1 VKFHRI
7 FRLVSG
13 LAIAHTLVLSLII
26 ALYFSQYFFPA
37 EEYKQQVKI
46 SATYKFL
53 TSDVTLRAPGGW
65 GSDKATECLSLGMGL
80 NSSGSLGDLLLNYH
94 PNQNNTYNP
103 CSGLIGWSNDDSSSY
118 QFQTYARYWHGHS
131 EVIRWLVYLF
141 GIPISRSIL
150 ALTIGIAL
158 IILWKRT
165 TITLSDSIKNPSL
178 TTTLLLGSYA
188 FLVGLIDLPL
198 SMTHLLSETF
208 VVVIAI
214 LSLSILQT
222 TNRYK
227 IAFSGY
233 LIGGIYVVICYMI
246 NPQSIPPAVLIW
258 SVIPIVLSKT
268 KKISEVLKN
277 YCILISSIVIGFIGL
292 WITKWVLISLLT
304 DYDIWEEVRN
314 QALHR
319 ASHNPDSLSPGV
331 AQHLDTFSSLPAFAQ
346 AILANC
352 AALVS
357 KVFDPRFSNPILGY
371 FMLMFLLVICV
382 KFLWDRRRIYI
393 SKTSKSQNGQFK
405 EVTLLWLM
413 SLAGVLIWYAFLT
426 QHSFDHATYTFRSL
440 AIVVSG
446 FIWVIS
452 AQNREMT
459 RVK

>member
-1 VKFHRI
+1 MKFHRI

-26 ALYFSQYFFPA
+26 ALYFSQYIFPA
-37 EEYKQQVKI
+37 EEYKQQIKI

-53 TSDVTLRAPGGW
+53 TSDVTQRAPGGW

-80 NSSGSLGDLLLNYH
+80 NSSGSLGGLLLNFY
-94 PNQNNTYNP
+94 PNQNKTYNP
-103 CSGLIGWSNDDSSSY
+103 CSGLIGWSNDDSSSF

-141 GIPISRSIL
+141 GIPISRSIFAL
-150 ALTIGIAL
+150 AIGIAL

-165 TITLSDSIKNPSL
+165 KLTLSDSVKNPSL

-208 VVVIAI
+208 IVVIAI

-222 TNRYK
+222 NNRYK

-233 LIGGIYVVICYMI
+233 LMGGIYVVICYMI
-246 NPQSIPPAVLIW
+246 NPQSIPPAILTW

-277 YCILISSIVIGFIGL
+277 FCILITSIVIGFIGL

-331 AQHLDTFSSLPAFAQ
+331 AQHLDTFSSLPTFAQ
-346 AILANC
+346 AIFANC

-371 FMLMFLLVICV
+371 LLLMFLLVICV
-382 KFLWDRRRIYI
+382 KFLWDRRRIHL
-393 SKTSKSQNGQFK
+393 SKTSSSQNGQFK

-413 SLAGVLIWYAFLT
+413 SLASVLIWYVFLT